1 MSAAARA
8 WPLLALLAAA
18 CARTP
23 APRAAPRVAPLAAPA
38 RAAAPWRAL
47 VRDALPSP
55 VRALAARR
63 ADSVA
68 VVAGERGYLVDDE
81 GVWPLCAGEIGEGD
95 AALDVAV
102 SPTHVLLFG
111 YSERRP
117 TIWRTTRDDDDCE
130 ALEAAGVPA
139 EELGADGRIRAH
151 GRDLW
156 LWGGRGVVARSR
168 DEGRRW
174 SVLPRLRGVSDV
186 FSGPGGETWASAVNG
201 AEAPSPGA
209 LRHRGRL
216 LRLDEGND
224 PPRWRVVA
232 HDQLLPIASTPGQAQ
247 GWRFADAGALLR
259 VDARGALERS
269 TWLPWSRSRD
279 DAPQE
284 IVSAGRARFFASAG
298 RALFRV
304 DDDGLHAL
312 GALPSGSIPLRIDAY
327 EDGTLWAI
335 DLQGL
340 WRGGFDGAWR
350 ERWQRPWSATS
361 LLAVAAR
368 GRRVAVA
375 TDTARVVVTDD
386 DGASWGHAEV
396 PQGVGRVIAMGMN
409 DRGTVLALSERGA
422 VMGDAR
428 GLTTLPAPLGRGS
441 FEEAPSVHSVG
452 DRWIVLRG
460 GVWTSDDDGAQWIP
474 RLGTTARPGGDEVG
488 VTHLVVRRG
497 RALAMDGEFGL
508 WRSDDAGASWLRVGA
523 DAPCPV
529 VTRPRWSGGRTLLA
543 WDGADR
549 VAVLGRS
556 LFALSDDGGR
566 HWSAR
571 VVAAAGGS
579 MHVGATGEVFVVATR
594 GGASGRL
601 CDGGADGVLAAGGLG
616 GFALAR
622 DACEH
627 RGDLVTFDG
636 EAGEVV
642 TVQRGGAAWRGRLDA
657 LFDPA
662 APTAF

>member
-1 MSAAARA
+1 MSPEARA
-8 WPLLALLAAA
+8 GALIALVAAA

-23 APRAAPRVAPLAAPA
+23 APRAAPRVSPRAAPSH
-38 RAAAPWRAL
+38 AAPPWRAL

-55 VRALAARR
+55 VRALAARS
-63 ADSVA
+63 AGAVA

-95 AALDVAV
+95 AALDVAA

-111 YSERRP
+111 YRDRRP
-117 TIWRTTRDDDDCE
+117 TIWRTTRDDDVCE
-130 ALEAAGVPA
+130 AYEAAGVPA
-139 EELGADGRIRAH
+139 AELGTDGRIRAH

-156 LWGGRGVVARSR
+156 LWGGQGVVARSR

-174 SVLPRLRGVSDV
+174 TLLPRLPGVRDV
-186 FSGPGGETWASAVNG
+186 FSGPAGETWASAVNG
-201 AEAPSPGA
+201 AEAPSPTA

-216 LRLDEGND
+216 LRLDEAER

-232 HDQLLPIASTPGQAQ
+232 HDRLLPIAATQGVAR
-247 GWRFADAGALLR
+247 GWRFADAGALTR
-259 VDARGALERS
+259 VDAQGALERS

-279 DAPQE
+279 DAPQD
-284 IVSAGRARFFASAG
+284 IVPAGRARFFASAG
-298 RALFRV
+298 RTLYRV

-312 GALPSGSIPLRIDAY
+312 GTLPSGSIPQRIDAS
-327 EDGTLWAI
+327 EDGTLWAS

-340 WRGGFDGAWR
+340 WRGGFDGSWR

-361 LLAVAAR
+361 LLAVTAR
-368 GRRVAVA
+368 GRRVALA
-375 TDTARVVVTDD
+375 TDAARVVVTDD

-396 PQGVGRVIAMGMN
+396 PPGVGRVIAMGMN

-428 GLTTLPAPLGRGS
+428 GLTTLQAPLGRGS
-441 FEEAPSVHSVG
+441 FEEAPSVFSVG

-474 RLGTTARPGGDEVG
+474 RLATTARPGGNEVG

-497 RALAMDGEFGL
+497 RALAMDGEFAL

-523 DAPCPV
+523 DAPCPIV
-529 VTRPRWSGGRTLLA
+529 ARPRWSGGHTLLA
-543 WDGADR
+543 WDGGDR
-549 VAVLGRS
+549 VAVLGRN
-556 LFALSDDGGR
+556 LFALSLDGGR

-571 VVAAAGGS
+571 EVMTAGGS
-579 MHVGATGEVFVVATR
+579 LHVAPTGEVFLLATR
-594 GGASGRL
+594 GGAGGRL
-601 CDGGADGVLAAGGLG
+601 CDGGATGVLTAGGLA
-616 GFALAR
+616 GFSLVR
-622 DACEH
+622 GACEH
-627 RGDLVTFDG
+627 RGDLVAFDR

-642 TVQRGGAAWRGRLDA
+642 AVQRGGAAWRGRLDA
-657 LFDPA
+657 LYDPG
-662 APTAF
+662 APTAL